1 MRIDLRVLIAG
12 SVLLVGTFGLH
23 LAGCTSERAF
33 GAYDSSTHTWNTASG
48 TKVED
53 RVSGKLLFPKA
64 ALTVEYMGDVYYFEN
79 EFDREMFLRDP
90 GVYDYH
96 GYHPNYAGND

>member
-1 MRIDLRVLIAG
+1 MRIIIRVLRARWF
-12 SVLLVGTFGLH
+12 LLGTTFGL
-23 LAGCTSERAF
+23 LLTGCSSERAF
-33 GAYDSSTHTWNTASG
+33 GAYDRSTHTWKTSSG

-53 RVSGKLLFPKA
+53 RVSGKLLFPKD
-64 ALTVEYMGDVYYFEN
+64 ALTVDYMGDIYYFEN

-96 GYHPNYAGND
+96 GYQPNYGGTD